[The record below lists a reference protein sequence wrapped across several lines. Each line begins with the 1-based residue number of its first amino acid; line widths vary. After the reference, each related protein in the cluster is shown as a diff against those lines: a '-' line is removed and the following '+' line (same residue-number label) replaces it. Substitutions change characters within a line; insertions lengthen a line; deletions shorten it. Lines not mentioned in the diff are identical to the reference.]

1 MEEKEVKDIVE
12 DVVDVVEETY
22 SENAKTASEDKKKTK
37 INPRMFVCL
46 DLFVYAVHVLGKVD
60 IENSHFSLIFTVV
73 TWKYC

>member
-1 MEEKEVKDIVE
+1 MEEREVKDIVE

-22 SENAKTASEDKKKTK
+22 SENAKTASEDQREK
-37 INPRMFVCL
+37 INPGMFVCL
-46 DLFVYAVHVLGKVD
+46 GLFVYAVHVLGKVD

>member
-1 MEEKEVKDIVE
+1 MEEREVKDIVE

-22 SENAKTASEDKKKTK
+22 SENAKTASEDQREKK
-37 INPRMFVCL
+37 INPGMFVCL

-73 TWKYC
+73 TCKYC